1 MLVVGPSTLLVRLR
15 KFSSVCGLLSML
27 MRMDVGLC
35 QMLLLCTEMI
45 RSDQCFHGHSVQ
57 SAFWLQFPSWE
68 EHLGVRPEEPGVGQ
82 CARGS
87 IRSSLGS

>member
-15 KFSSVCGLLSML
+15 KFSSVSGLLSML
-27 MRMDVGLC
+27 MRMDVGPC
-35 QMLLLCTEMI
+35 QTLLLCTEMI
-45 RSDQCFHGHSVQ
+45 TSDQCFHGHSVQ

-68 EHLGVRPEEPGVGQ
+68 EHLGVRPEEPRVGQ

-87 IRSSLGS
+87 IQSSVGS